1 MSLLAK
7 TIVFNPFVLLPV
19 GLVFAALGL
28 MFSVN
33 IPPKLRELND
43 VRQLPPF
50 VTANFGERAFLEG
63 RISEQNQIVHGQFVA
78 YVREDYRSST
88 ARTSSW
94 HEVARQTP
102 PLIIETRGE
111 TVRIVNDHY
120 ALASTHVTL
129 EEAAATLTKG
139 AVQARGFVAGSPV
152 LAVGLVDQ
160 ETKGLVAKFLYAGT
174 RSDYLAYLTKYLRN
188 AVWLGSGSL
197 VFAFVLFFQAGRQLR
212 LFLLSSKGEQDP
224 RLR

>member
-1 MSLLAK
+1 MDAAMSLLAK
-7 TIVFNPFVLLPV
+7 RVVFNPFVLLPV

-43 VRQLPPF
+43 VRRLPSF
-50 VTANFGERAFLEG
+50 ATANFGERAFLEG

-94 HEVARQTP
+94 VEVARQTP

-120 ALASTHVTL
+120 ILASTHVTL

-139 AVQARGFVAGSPV
+139 AVQARGFVVGSPV
-152 LAVGLVDQ
+152 LAVGFVAQ
-160 ETKGLVAKFLYAGT
+160 ESKEFIAEFLYAGT
-174 RSDYLAYLTKYLRN
+174 RANYLTDLTRFLRN
-188 AVWLGSGSL
+188 AGWMGGGSL
-197 VFAFVLFFQAGRQLR
+197 MIALLFIFLAGRQLR
-212 LFLLSSKGEQDP
+212 FFLRSSRARP
-224 RLR
+224 